1 MPSDPAPTA
10 GTEPAVG
17 TSESASAVRTPHIVM
32 VLPSLGAGGSEGV
45 VSFLAN
51 IWVERGWPI
60 TIVTLESQAT
70 PPYYP
75 LDARIQLVRLN
86 LPVGRYRPLRALWR
100 AVQRVRRLRGEFK
113 RQSPDLIIS
122 FLTRTNILTLLA
134 ADGLDVRVVIS
145 ERNNPELQTIGRTW
159 SWLRRVLYPR
169 AFGLVT
175 MTKGAME
182 LFPQDQRS
190 IGWVIPN
197 QVNLPS
203 DLQPRRGNKIVAAVG
218 RLVEQKGFDLL
229 LEAFARVAPAHPDW
243 TLVIWGEGPERGR
256 LTAQRDALGLTDR
269 VQLPGVTKRP
279 GLWIETADVFVL
291 SSRYEGWGIVLME
304 AMAAGLP
311 VISFN
316 CRFGPDEMITHEQ
329 DGLLVPDG
337 DVGALAAGLSR
348 LLADEPL
355 RRHLGATAASSALR
369 FSSRRVMV
377 GWDDVVHTALT
388 SRDRPG

>member
-1 MPSDPAPTA
+1 
-10 GTEPAVG
+10 
-17 TSESASAVRTPHIVM
+17 M